1 MTRNIALKCRGE
13 TKVGNGSDKLIRFC
27 ISKVIGEQ
35 MYVPLVREKSTV
47 HISGVTKPSENISP
61 TKESPKASH
70 KQVVPTFFQRPVI
83 YRLYSS

>member
-35 MYVPLVREKSTV
+35 IGTDILRLLIK
-47 HISGVTKPSENISP
+47 
-61 TKESPKASH
+61 KESPKASH